1 MNTGRVRRG
10 ARVEAKAVSA
20 RETALWWMLA
30 TGVLVAGAL
39 AVSSM

>member
-1 MNTGRVRRG
+1 MNTGRTGRG
-10 ARVEAKAVSA
+10 SRVEAKAVSA

-39 AVSSM
+39 AVSPV